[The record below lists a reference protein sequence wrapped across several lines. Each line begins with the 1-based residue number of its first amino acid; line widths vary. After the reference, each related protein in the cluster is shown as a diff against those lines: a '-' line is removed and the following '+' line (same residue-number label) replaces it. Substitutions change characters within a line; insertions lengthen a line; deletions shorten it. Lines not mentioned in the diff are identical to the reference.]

1 MRALIT
7 TLGLAAT
14 ALTVTTPAFAQ
25 QFCADR
31 SIVTD
36 RLQANYGESFAGGGV
51 RNEKSIFEVWMS
63 EEKGTWTILMTMA
76 DGRTCVMASGT
87 DWRVAMPSDM
97 TPPGIP
103 G

>member
-1 MRALIT
+1 MRATIT
-7 TLGLAAT
+7 TLGLAAL
-14 ALTVTTPAFAQ
+14 ALAGMTPAHAQ

-31 SIVTD
+31 TTVTE
-36 RLQANYGESFAGGGV
+36 RLEGNYGESFAGGGV

-76 DGRTCVMASGT
+76 DGRSCIMASGT
-87 DWRVAMPSDM
+87 DWRVPLPSEA
-97 TPPGIP
+97 TAPGIP

>member
-7 TLGLAAT
+7 TLGLASM
-14 ALTVTTPAFAQ
+14 ALAGTTPAHAQ
-25 QFCADR
+25 QFCAER
-31 SIVTD
+31 NTVTE
-36 RLQANYGESFAGGGV
+36 RLQSSYGESFAGGGV

-76 DGRTCVMASGT
+76 DGRACVMASGT
-87 DWRVAMPSDM
+87 DWRMPLPTDT
-97 TPPGIP
+97 TPSGIP